1 MIGMIK
7 IYMKKLWHG
16 KFSIIIHYV
25 IISIVCINLITDKVY
40 AFDFDEKNFEFQ
52 SADYSDFFIINNEYN
67 SERIDDYA
75 INNKNE
81 IAVATKK
88 YINIYDSYGNYLYG
102 YSVGFSGAYAID
114 LYDDTIEIYRIRQND
129 LIRLDNTGNIISVTL
144 IDNSPANQEKISKV
158 LSEMR
163 SSIKYVGN
171 DKYELNSSLTKLT
184 KIDSNNNETLIYYM
198 DTVNSYGDLFF
209 IFCVAFVAIL
219 FIFNIMKK
227 SKNINS

>member
-1 MIGMIK
+1 MG
-7 IYMKKLWHG
+7 G
-16 KFSIIIHYV
+16 
-25 IISIVCINLITDKVY
+25 
-40 AFDFDEKNFEFQ
+40 EKNEWKIKKSYWQ
-52 SADYSDFFIINNEYN
+52 I
-67 SERIDDYA
+67 R
-75 INNKNE
+75 
-81 IAVATKK
+81 KK

-144 IDNSPANQEKISKV
+144 IDNSPVNQEKISKV

>member
-1 MIGMIK
+1 M
-7 IYMKKLWHG
+7 L
-16 KFSIIIHYV
+16 
-25 IISIVCINLITDKVY
+25 
-40 AFDFDEKNFEFQ
+40 
-52 SADYSDFFIINNEYN
+52 
-67 SERIDDYA
+67 
-75 INNKNE
+75 
-81 IAVATKK
+81 
-88 YINIYDSYGNYLYG
+88 
-102 YSVGFSGAYAID
+102 
-114 LYDDTIEIYRIRQND
+114 

-144 IDNSPANQEKISKV
+144 IDNSPVNQEKISKV